1 MMIDVYSW
9 GTPNGHKVHIMLEEC
24 ELAYALYPVDI
35 SVGEQFSEAFSV
47 LNPNHKIPVIVDHE
61 GPDGEPITVFESGA
75 ILIYLAEKTGKFLP
89 KGSGRYDVLQW
100 LMFQMGSVGPMFGQ
114 AGHFIRFAPEK
125 VPYGI
130 KRYSEEVQRLCQVMN
145 THLMARPYMAGGQYT
160 IADIA
165 IFPWV
170 RSLELIGISLEN
182 YPYLK
187 DWFNSIEIRPAVQK
201 GLQCFD

>member
-1 MMIDVYSW
+1 MIDVYSW

-24 ELAYALYPVDI
+24 ELAYTPHPVDI
-35 SVGEQFSEAFSV
+35 SAGEQFSEVFSA

-61 GPDGEPITVFESGA
+61 GPDGVPTTVFESGA

-125 VPYGI
+125 IPYGI

-145 THLMARPYMAGGQYT
+145 THLMATPYMAGGQYT

-187 DWFNSIEIRPAVQK
+187 DWFNSIEGRPAVQK